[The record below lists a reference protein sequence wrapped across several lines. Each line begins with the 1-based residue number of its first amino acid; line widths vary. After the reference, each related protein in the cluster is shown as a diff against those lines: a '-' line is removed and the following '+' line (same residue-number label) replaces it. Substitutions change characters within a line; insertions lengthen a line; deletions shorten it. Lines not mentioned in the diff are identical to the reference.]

1 MPNYGLV
8 SADSHVVEP
17 MEMWANYIDPAYRA
31 RAPRLITEGDADYIQ
46 FEGLPKFPAGL
57 IATAGQDPELRS
69 ATGGLDQGVTGGWDP
84 VARLADMDTDGVEIE
99 VLYPTVS
106 FGLWKAPD
114 IDYQYACMRAY
125 NRWIVDYIGEAP
137 DRLVGLG
144 LASLSDI
151 EAAVAEVQ
159 NFRAMGLRG
168 VCIAANPRSGEH
180 YGLPKFDPFW
190 AVVQDL
196 GLPVH
201 LHVLTGSSEEGDLM
215 GPRDFVA
222 SYVMFPRHIQQ
233 TIADLITEGVLERFP
248 GLNVVSAEIDIGWIG
263 TYLSRMDHAY
273 EVHGHWS
280 GACAQLTMLPSDY
293 FHRQVYATFMDDPS
307 GIAAREFIGVEN
319 IMWGNDYPHPDACWP
334 NSVKTIERN
343 FAGVSE
349 TDKRKIVRDNA
360 LALYSITDA

>member
-46 FEGLPKFPAGL
+46 FEGLPRFPAGL

-151 EAAVAEVQ
+151 DAAVAEVQ

-248 GLNVVSAEIDIGWIG
+248 GMNVVSAEIDIGWIG

-293 FHRQVYATFMDDPS
+293 FHRQV
-307 GIAAREFIGVEN
+307 
-319 IMWGNDYPHPDACWP
+319 
-334 NSVKTIERN
+334 
-343 FAGVSE
+343 
-349 TDKRKIVRDNA
+349 
-360 LALYSITDA
+360 